1 MLAIGMGG
9 SVQLTLLAPFML
21 LFSYTRKRS
30 NPKLDVLIPVFAVV
44 LIILVYFQSFYQI
57 MHVLPF
63 SGKINFQDFF
73 QTAEDLKDQL
83 PLILTTMQ

>member
-1 MLAIGMGG
+1 
-9 SVQLTLLAPFML
+9 
-21 LFSYTRKRS
+21 
-30 NPKLDVLIPVFAVV
+30 
-44 LIILVYFQSFYQI
+44 VYFQSFYQI